1 MYRLHTRLYLLGSIA
16 QHFSLLTAAL
26 PLLTAGCLTLS
37 YWSWGQSISGPEW
50 EAPTYAHDSVR
61 IQDFA
66 QDPEGYWIYSP
77 ECPRPAQAPVL
88 VFMHGY
94 GGYNPMIYGQWI
106 EHLVRQ
112 GNVVIYPRYQRNLY
126 FPRPNAFAPNATVGI
141 ADALQVLV
149 SQNDIRIDTSQMA
162 YVGHSYGGVISADIA
177 INHAAYGVPKPA
189 AVMMVS
195 PGTSFLNGGR
205 LESYQD
211 MPADVKLVIV
221 TSEHDEVVGDEFAW
235 KVFKEAV
242 HVKDRIL
249 LNQLPDKHGSP
260 AVEASHNQAYSVDLK
275 FDSGVRNYTA
285 SRALRITQTDAVD
298 YFAYW
303 RTFDAL
309 LSCLRFGNDCALAFS
324 GDEDQR
330 FMGEWSDGQK
340 VRSLEVTLPPPTQPQ
355 ILEAGLGN

>member
-1 MYRLHTRLYLLGSIA
+1 M
-16 QHFSLLTAAL
+16 TAAL
-26 PLLTAGCLTLS
+26 PILTAGCISFS
-37 YWSWGQSISGPEW
+37 YWSWGQSITGPTW
-50 EAPTYAHDSVR
+50 ETPEYAHDSIR

-66 QDPEGYWIYSP
+66 DTPEGYWIYSP
-77 ECPRPAQAPVL
+77 ESPRPAEAPVI

-126 FPRPNAFAPNATVGI
+126 FPRPNAFAPNATIGI
-141 ADALQVLV
+141 SNALEVL
-149 SQNDIRIDTSQMA
+149 STQQEIEIDTSLMA

-177 INHAAYGVPKPA
+177 INYTAYGVPKPA

-195 PGTSFLNGGR
+195 PGTSFLTGGR
-205 LESYQD
+205 LKSYKE
-211 MPADVKLVIV
+211 MPADVKLVIL

-235 KVFKEAV
+235 KVFNESV
-242 HVKDRIL
+242 QVKDRIL

-260 AVEASHNQAYSVDLK
+260 AIEASHNQAYSVDLK

-309 LSCLRFGNDCALAFS
+309 LSCLRSGNHCNLAL
-324 GDEDQR
+324 GGGEDQR
-330 FMGEWSDGQK
+330 FMGAWSDGK
-340 VRSLEVTLPPPTQPQ
+340 EVRRLEVTLPPPVRPQ
-355 ILEAGLGN
+355 ILGAGLGH